1 MAKCGNGNPWPEE
14 DIARIAGMYRAG
26 IPIKEI
32 ARRFDTTPNA
42 IHQLM
47 GRKKAYR
54 TLTRKVGKAAYG
66 KTTRTVDQGDN
77 VSALFGNAESEAE

>member
-1 MAKCGNGNPWPEE
+1 MTKYGNGNPWPEE
-14 DIARIAGMYRAG
+14 DVARIAGMYRAG

-54 TLTRKVGKAAYG
+54 TLTRKGGPVFHA
-66 KTTRTVDQGDN
+66 KTTRTPDAGDN

>member
-1 MAKCGNGNPWPEE
+1 MKYGNGNPWPEE
-14 DIARIAGMYRAG
+14 DVARIAGMYRAG
-26 IPIKEI
+26 MPIKEI

-54 TLTRKVGKAAYG
+54 TLTRKGGPRFDA
-66 KTTRTVDQGDN
+66 KTKHALDN
-77 VSALFGNAESEAE
+77 RDDASAFLGNVEREAEK